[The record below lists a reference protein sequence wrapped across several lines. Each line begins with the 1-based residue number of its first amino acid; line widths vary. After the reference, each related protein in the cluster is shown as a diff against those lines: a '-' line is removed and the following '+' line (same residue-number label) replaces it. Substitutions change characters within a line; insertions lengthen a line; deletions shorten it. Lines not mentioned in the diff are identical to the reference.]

1 MEFLYV
7 VLLGVG
13 LAFLIILAVG
23 QYLMLG
29 AIQGD
34 LEEYIEDCRE
44 VERIA
49 DPRLKPHYQAV
60 ATKLSGVLSKYFPE
74 KD

>member
-23 QYLMLG
+23 QYLMLD
-29 AIQGD
+29 AIRVD

-44 VERIA
+44 VERITD
-49 DPRLKPHYQAV
+49 DPRIKIHYTAV
-60 ATKLSGVLSKYFPE
+60 ATVLSGMLSKLSGE
-74 KD
+74 